1 MCHPRNPLLS
11 LKDLSSV
18 LRRRYPAH
26 ALRATRAANQDVA
39 NARVPAA
46 AASASAAGGRAGAGA
61 DGLGSKRR
69 CVCSPTL
76 HPGSFRCRQHRAAFA
91 WGGAMVRKRP
101 EDMYK
106 L

>member
-11 LKDLSSV
+11 LKDRSSM

-26 ALRATRAANQDVA
+26 ALGATRAADQDVG
-39 NARVPAA
+39 NARMPAA
-46 AASASAAGGRAGAGA
+46 AAAAAGGTAGAGA

-69 CVCSPTL
+69 CLCSPTL
-76 HPGSFRCRQHRAAFA
+76 HPGSFRCRHHRAEYA